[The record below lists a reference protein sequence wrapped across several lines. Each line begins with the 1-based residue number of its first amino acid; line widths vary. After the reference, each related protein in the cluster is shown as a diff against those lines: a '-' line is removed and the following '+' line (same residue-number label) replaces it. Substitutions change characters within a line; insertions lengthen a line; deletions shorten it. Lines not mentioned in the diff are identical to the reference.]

1 MALGVAQ
8 AGGFQVNIGAL
19 GRTKPGSAAILLS
32 VVLLSACS
40 TGAQQQAAQIQ
51 QTETQ
56 TGVGVRDC
64 IDGVMAKPDYAHLKT
79 KMFVS
84 SDATATPPLEY
95 LSDNSHPTKSEIADI
110 YKYYSD
116 IRPCR
121 KIALEGEA
129 RVHPARVNALVTGYD
144 ATDKLA
150 VEFVSG
156 RMTWG
161 NFNQQRASIIVQMR
175 QQLREAQSMIA
186 SQLQNQH
193 QFELAQRQRA
203 SESLQRWAYQQQVL
217 ENQRIA
223 AMSAAASNQSPIII
237 PCGYNGSY
245 FDCAPH

>member
-1 MALGVAQ
+1 MKVLTKIVFSLEDDDPDSAIEELSVGRAGRDPSLSPSDAQNGIRVAQ
-8 AGGFQVNIGAL
+8 AGGFQMNIGAL

-129 RVHPARVNALVTGYD
+129 TVHPARVNALVTGYD

-161 NFNQQRASIIVQMR
+161 NFNQQRASI
-175 QQLREAQSMIA
+175 
-186 SQLQNQH
+186 
-193 QFELAQRQRA
+193 
-203 SESLQRWAYQQQVL
+203 
-217 ENQRIA
+217 
-223 AMSAAASNQSPIII
+223 
-237 PCGYNGSY
+237 
-245 FDCAPH
+245 

>member
-1 MALGVAQ
+1 MD
-8 AGGFQVNIGAL
+8 ICCL
-19 GRTKPGSAAILLS
+19 GRKSSSAVAILLL
-32 VVLLSACS
+32 VVLSACG

-64 IDGVMAKPDYAHLKT
+64 IEEVMAKPDYAHLKT

-84 SDATATPPLEY
+84 SDGTATPPLEY

-110 YKYYSD
+110 YKYYND

-121 KIALEGEA
+121 KIALDGEV
-129 RVHPARVNALVTGYD
+129 RVHPAIVNALATGYG

-175 QQLREAQSMIA
+175 QQLREAHSMIE
-186 SQLQNQH
+186 SQLQNKH

-203 SESLQRWAYQQQVL
+203 IAAMQQWAYQQQVL

-223 AMSAAASNQSPIII
+223 AMSAAAPASPWGL
-237 PCGYNGSY
+237 PTNPEEAFALGRCS
-245 FDCAPH
+245 APHSGC